1 MRYLIFTL
9 FTLILMLTSPIS
21 AWSYTLDVHIDTST
35 LNGTPVALAFDFI
48 NGDDV
53 VNNSVRISHFI
64 TDSNFDSSLSS
75 SVGNASGALH
85 TNLTLNDAEFLNEYL
100 QPMVLENAIQFRID
114 TSQVYLQN
122 SVPDAFS
129 FFILDGTNFLPL
141 FPTNDPTGAN
151 ALLVLDLDDSP
162 TGLAIYN
169 ASNPGPTWTIQPVPL
184 PGAFSMMLLAGLW
197 TCWLKRKHG

>member
-1 MRYLIFTL
+1 MRYPTCKL
-9 FTLILMLTSPIS
+9 FTLILLLISPLS
-21 AWSYTLDVHIDTST
+21 AWSYTLDVQIDTSS

-53 VNNSVRISHFI
+53 ANNSVLIRYFG
-64 TDSNFDSSLSS
+64 TDSTFDTGLSS
-75 SVGNASGALH
+75 SLGSVSGDLDTH
-85 TNLTLNDAEFLNEYL
+85 LTLNDADFLNEYL
-100 QPMVLENAIQFRID
+100 QPMVLGNAIEFRIE

-151 ALLVLDLDDSP
+151 ALFVLDLDDSP
-162 TGLAIYN
+162 TGLAVYN
-169 ASNPGPTWTIQPVPL
+169 ASTPGPTWTIQPVPL

-197 TCWLKRKHG
+197 TGCLKRKHG